1 MKDRIRKIMD
11 SQGMSQQ
18 AFASFIDMSPATL
31 SSIFNGR
38 TKPTLNMV
46 EAVKKKFPDISTDWL
61 MFGKGDM
68 YLSTSSEGQNTSASV
83 HNDYRVAD
91 NLDMDA
97 NESTDRKPT
106 DYDSECRHVA
116 GFGTVANE
124 SCQTVMKISD
134 RPQRRII
141 EIKVYYDDHT
151 YESFVP
157 SGKN

>member
-46 EAVKKKFPDISTDWL
+46 EAVKRKFPDISTDWL

-68 YLSTSSEGQNTSASV
+68 YLSASSEDQNTSASV
-83 HNDYRVAD
+83 PNNHRVTD
-91 NLDMDA
+91 DLDMDA
-97 NESTDRKPT
+97 SESTDRKPK
-106 DYDSECRHVA
+106 DCDSECCHVA
-116 GFGTVANE
+116 GFGTAVNE